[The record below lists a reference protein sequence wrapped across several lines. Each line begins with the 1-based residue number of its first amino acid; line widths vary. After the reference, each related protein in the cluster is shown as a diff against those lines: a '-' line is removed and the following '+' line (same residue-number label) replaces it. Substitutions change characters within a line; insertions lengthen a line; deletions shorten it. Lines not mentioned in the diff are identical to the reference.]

1 MSTRVSNSSS
11 SINPDYD
18 VKIRTTSDGNV
29 QYLRSDPPTTV
40 VDGRQVVTTAGTR
53 VNFSNVPCERVD
65 ITALSSNTGIVVIG
79 AITCVA
85 AAGTRR
91 GTPLVANQPYSI
103 EIDNLNKLYIDSTVS
118 GEGVSYTAYS

>member
-1 MSTRVSNSSS
+1 MSTTVSNSAS
-11 SINPDYD
+11 SINPDYA
-18 VKIRTTSDGNV
+18 VKVLVTSAGQV
-29 QYLRSDPPTTV
+29 QYLRSDPLTTV

-53 VNFSNVPCERVD
+53 VKFADVPCERVD

-79 AITCVA
+79 AVTCVA

-91 GTPLVANQPYSI
+91 GTPLVANQAYSI